1 MKKIYVI
8 IILFISLTSCLTT
21 PAMREN
27 DILRARVDELEK
39 EIRHLKG
46 DSSLELVSPI
56 VDISQNYRNM
66 PLYCNP
72 RKYSIGKIGNKYF
85 IRLPHGTLGSESYNT
100 PEEAQNE
107 INRYA
112 EVSLKRWI
120 ETGGNSF

>member
-56 VDISQNYRNM
+56 VDISLNYRNM
-66 PLYCNP
+66 PAYCDAK
-72 RKYSIGKIGNKYF
+72 KYSIGKFGNKYF
-85 IRLPHGTLGSESYNT
+85 IRLPHGTLCNESYDT
-100 PEEAQNE
+100 PDEVQKE
-107 INRYA
+107 INKYA
-112 EVSLKRWI
+112 EISLKRWI